1 MSLQWDYDDIDWYFS
16 HIVRRLEN
24 RLDRLWRFVRY
35 VEFYALH
42 RQQFV
47 TDARF
52 LDATHCSTWPKM
64 PYRT

>member
-1 MSLQWDYDDIDWYFS
+1 MSLQLDYGDIDWYFS

-24 RLDRLWRFVRY
+24 RLDHRWRFVRY

-42 RQQFV
+42 RQHFV
-47 TDARF
+47 ADVRF